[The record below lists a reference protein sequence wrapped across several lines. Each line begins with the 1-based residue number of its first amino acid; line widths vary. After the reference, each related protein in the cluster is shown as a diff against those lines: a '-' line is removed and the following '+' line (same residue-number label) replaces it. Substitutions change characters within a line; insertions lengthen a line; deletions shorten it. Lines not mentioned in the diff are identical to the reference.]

1 MVRCTYEQILPAP
14 APEVWAVFSRF
25 GEIDWLP
32 GPERVETSGDGVG
45 MTRFLHIPGLPAPI
59 EETLESLDEE
69 NRRFSYRVK
78 KNPFVPY
85 DRYQATVQVE
95 AADAG
100 CLVKFESTF
109 ALDPET
115 APAAGA
121 EEAEQAAQQAVSGFY
136 QMMANA
142 LAEAVASASQTRDAS
157 DQE

>member
-85 DRYQATVQVE
+85 DRYLATVRVQ

-100 CLVKFESTF
+100 CLVKFESSF

-115 APAAGA
+115 LAAADSEAAA
-121 EEAEQAAQQAVSGFY
+121 ERAAQQAMSGFY

-142 LAEAVASASQTRDAS
+142 LAEAVAPAGQTGDSSA
-157 DQE
+157 

>member
-1 MVRCTYEQILPAP
+1 MVRCTYEQTLPAS
-14 APEVWAVFSRF
+14 AKAVWALFSRF

-45 MTRFLHIPGLPAPI
+45 MTRFLHIPGLEAPI

-69 NRRFSYRVK
+69 GRRFSYRVK

-85 DRYQATVQVE
+85 DRYQATVRVQ
-95 AADAG
+95 AAGAG

-109 ALDPET
+109 ELDPET
-115 APAAGA
+115 APAATDREA
-121 EEAEQAAQQAVSGFY
+121 AEQAARQAMSGFY

-142 LAEAVASASQTRDAS
+142 LAEAVASAIPTKDAS
-157 DQE
+157 A

>member
-85 DRYQATVQVE
+85 DRYLATVRVQ

-100 CLVKFESTF
+100 CLVKFESSF

-115 APAAGA
+115 AAAA
-121 EEAEQAAQQAVSGFY
+121 DSEEAAEQAAQQAMSGFY

-142 LAEAVASASQTRDAS
+142 LAEAVVSAGQTGDASA
-157 DQE
+157 

>member
-85 DRYQATVQVE
+85 DRYLATVRVQ

-100 CLVKFESTF
+100 CLVKFESSF

-115 APAAGA
+115 LTAADS
-121 EEAEQAAQQAVSGFY
+121 EEAAEQAAQQAMSGFY

-142 LAEAVASASQTRDAS
+142 LAEAVVPAGQTGDASA
-157 DQE
+157 

>member
-85 DRYQATVQVE
+85 DRYLATVRVQ

-100 CLVKFESTF
+100 CLVKFESSF

-115 APAAGA
+115 VAAA
-121 EEAEQAAQQAVSGFY
+121 DSEEAAEQAAQQAMSGFY

-142 LAEAVASASQTRDAS
+142 LAQAVASAGRTGDAS
-157 DQE
+157 A